1 MLRASILVLVGL
13 VAAGVLLDP
22 YTLHYDA
29 SDFVRPGPWW
39 QRMLGLVDLG
49 LLAAAL
55 LMVWRRR
62 HARARVLLAAETVWA
77 IGSALILVHRDG
89 SGRFAVGFGA
99 EPYLTGY
106 LVLTGLRC
114 AALGLLWFAARQ
126 AERRAA
132 AAH

>member
-22 YTLHYDA
+22 YTLHRDA
-29 SDFVRPGPWW
+29 TDFVRPGPGW
-39 QRMLGLVDLG
+39 QLMLGLIDLG

-55 LMVWRRR
+55 RMVWRRR
-62 HARARVLLAAETVWA
+62 YARGLVLLAVETVWA

-89 SGRFAVGFGA
+89 RGRFVIGFGA
-99 EPYLTGY
+99 EPYLTAY
-106 LVLTGLRC
+106 LVLMGLRC
-114 AALGLLWFAARQ
+114 VALELLWFAARH
-126 AERRAA
+126 AGRRAD